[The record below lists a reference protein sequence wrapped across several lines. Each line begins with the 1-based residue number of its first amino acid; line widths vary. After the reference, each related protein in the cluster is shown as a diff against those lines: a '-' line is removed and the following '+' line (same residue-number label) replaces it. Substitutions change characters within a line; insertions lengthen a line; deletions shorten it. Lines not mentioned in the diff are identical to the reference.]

1 MKHTSRRRL
10 LAAAGVGTS
19 LTALSAGCLDTLSEN
34 ETDESNEPD
43 DSSASSMTPLERWVP
58 ASGSAEL
65 LFHYRDLTAVRRY
78 EDDLQAAVV
87 EDVPTVPDGEGGE
100 VVEQLTD
107 DESAVKSVL
116 RFGSKG
122 IAGNVVVAGSFDPD
136 AVDAESESAAGEFGI
151 LERDG
156 ISVAVSA
163 NTVVVNPD
171 DGADLDAVL
180 AAGVEG
186 TNRRVD
192 EHEHFAQLTE
202 CVGESTFLWGEY
214 EGDADGTG
222 AAFSWTIGSDTS
234 TYARAAVYADA
245 DRTDEFEETMSGQ
258 SKDVTVEVDDNVG
271 VATRTVPTE
280 EYEYQDLFAE
290 RGSEPTRPRAG
301 VSIDSDSSDRTVTVS
316 YLSRSKVDRLEI
328 SDESGN
334 EDEMTEVGQTVTFG
348 YETGASG
355 ELTVVAVGNE
365 TKIVAASYSY
375 SF

>member
-1 MKHTSRRRL
+1 MEHTSRRRL
-10 LAAAGVGTS
+10 LAAVGFGTS

-87 EDVPTVPDGEGGE
+87 EDVPTVPDVEGGE
-100 VVEQLTD
+100 IVEQLTD
-107 DESAVKSVL
+107 DKSAVESVL
-116 RFGSKG
+116 RFGSEG
-122 IAGNVVVAGSFDPD
+122 VAGNVVVVAGSFDPD
-136 AVDAESESAAGEFGI
+136 AVDAESKSAAGEFEI

-156 ISVAVSA
+156 VSVAISA
-163 NTVVVNPD
+163 ETVVVSPD
-171 DGADLDAVL
+171 DGADLDAIL

-222 AAFSWTIGSDTS
+222 VAFSLSVGSDTS
-234 TYARAAVYADA
+234 TAVYADA
-245 DRTDEFEETMSGQ
+245 DRADEFEEMISDRFE
-258 SKDVTVEVDDNVG
+258 DVTVEVDGNVV

-301 VSIDSDSSDRTVTVS
+301 VSIDSDSSDRTVTMS
-316 YLSRSKVDRLEI
+316 YISRSEADRLEI

-334 EDEMTEVGQTVTFG
+334 EDEMTEVGQTITFE

-355 ELTVVAVGNE
+355 ELTVVAVGGE
-365 TKIVAASYSY
+365 TETVVAAYSY